1 MKKYNVVIMSLAEK
15 DINEIFSY
23 IANESIENANKV
35 LEDFYKVFENLE
47 LYPFMFKEINKI
59 LVNKKDYRLIQV
71 DNYLFFYK
79 INTKNVYIMRIIHSK
94 RNYNFLLN

>member
-71 DNYLFFYK
+71 DNYLIFYK